1 MKEQLKK
8 QADKIVKL
16 SQLKNMAYVIAKYNI
31 LCRGYYTYME
41 VDENGKNGLKVFVEE
56 F

>member
-1 MKEQLKK
+1 MKDKLKK
-8 QADKIVKL
+8 QADKTVKL

-31 LCRGYYTYME
+31 LVFGYYTFIE
-41 VDENGKNGLKVFVEE
+41 DGKKVFVEE

>member
-31 LCRGYYTYME
+31 LCRGYYTFVE
-41 VDENGKNGLKVFVEE
+41 DDKKVFVEE
-56 F
+56 DC

>member
-1 MKEQLKK
+1 MKDKLKK

-16 SQLKNMAYVIAKYNI
+16 NDLVNMAYVIAKYNI
-31 LCRGYYTYME
+31 LIFGYYTFME
-41 VDENGKNGLKVFVEE
+41 DGKKVFVEE

>member
-1 MKEQLKK
+1 MKNKLKK
-8 QADKIVKL
+8 QSDKIVKL

-31 LCRGYYTYME
+31 LIFGYYTFIE
-41 VDENGKNGLKVFVEE
+41 DGKKVFVEE